1 MIFQF
6 ISLKYFLISFAFGL
20 LFMSL
25 SSPTNKVI
33 VVYPTPENAG
43 HIDYQ
48 DKALNCFQFDAM
60 KKACP
65 SKLSFVKTIPFQT

>member
-20 LFMSL
+20 LFMCL
-25 SSPTNKVI
+25 SSPSNKII

-48 DKALNCFQFDAM
+48 DKAMNCFKFEAI
-60 KKACP
+60 KAKCP
-65 SKLSFVKTIPFQT
+65 SKLSFNTIPFQA